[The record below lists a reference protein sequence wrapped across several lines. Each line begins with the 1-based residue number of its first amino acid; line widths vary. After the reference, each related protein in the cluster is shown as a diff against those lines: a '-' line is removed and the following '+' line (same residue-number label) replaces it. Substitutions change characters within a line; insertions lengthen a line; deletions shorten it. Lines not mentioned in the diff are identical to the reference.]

1 MLLQRHLDTDKVP
14 TRNTLHHETIT
25 LRQIMKIAL
34 RHGWISHLP
43 DFFAPYKASGK
54 ITHRARFSSE
64 EHKQLYTY
72 TRQRAK
78 SATGLN
84 SKYAAKQFHDYVLF
98 MANTGLRPD
107 EFSRLEYRDVTTE
120 KDEEGDERILLIEVR

>member
-1 MLLQRHLDTDKVP
+1 MPCATAGSATFP
-14 TRNTLHHETIT
+14 TSSR
-25 LRQIMKIAL
+25 
-34 RHGWISHLP
+34 
-43 DFFAPYKASGK
+43 PYKASGK
-54 ITHRARFSSE
+54 ITHRARFSPE
-64 EHKQLYTY
+64 EYIQFYTY

-78 SATGLN
+78 SAAGLN
-84 SKYAAKQFHDYVLF
+84 SQYAAQQFHDYVLF